1 MTGFV
6 ATVPIPHGIPL
17 PWLAVSGEMLQR
29 LPFRLRE
36 RKGYH
41 THACRMPP

>member
-17 PWLAVSGEMLQR
+17 PWLAVSGEMLQPV
-29 LPFRLRE
+29 PFRSGE
-36 RKGYH
+36 RKGYSAHAGH
-41 THACRMPP
+41 TQP